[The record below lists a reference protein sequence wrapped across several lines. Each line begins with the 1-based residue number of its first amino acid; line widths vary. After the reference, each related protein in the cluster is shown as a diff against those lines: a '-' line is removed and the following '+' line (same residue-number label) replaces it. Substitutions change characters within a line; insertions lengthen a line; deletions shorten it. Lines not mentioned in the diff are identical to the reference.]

1 MLFSQC
7 ALDAPARLP
16 HTRGMRI
23 LLTTAAFAAA
33 LLAGCSSPGS
43 AYVRAHPELS
53 PAHRAILL
61 TGKIPGGV
69 AVEGMTKEQVLLA
82 AGRPD
87 FAAKD
92 GKTERWSYTHT
103 HYRNMTPDEDPSQL
117 YGSGF
122 NTGKNWTETRALGER
137 PSVTER
143 TTVFFN
149 GERATHTQITAR
161 PDAR

>member
-1 MLFSQC
+1 
-7 ALDAPARLP
+7 
-16 HTRGMRI
+16 MRI

-33 LLAGCSSPGS
+33 LLAGCASPGS

-53 PAHRAILL
+53 PAHRAILR
-61 TGKIPGGV
+61 TGNIPGGN
-69 AVEGMTKEQVLLA
+69 AVEGMTREQVILA

-87 FAAKD
+87 FAEKE

-103 HYRNMTPDEDPSQL
+103 HFRNMTPDEDPSRL

-122 NTGKNWTETRALGER
+122 NTGKNWTETQALGER
-137 PSVTER
+137 PSVTVR

-149 GERATHTQITAR
+149 GDRATHTQISER
-161 PDAR
+161 RDAR